1 MNAERQNPGQDYDE
15 ASRTSLQEAGTDG
28 AGVDEADTV
37 PGRSG
42 SGSAHPEPNP
52 TGNVGI
58 SDYSVADDPDQ
69 G

>member
-1 MNAERQNPGQDYDE
+1 MSTEGRYDD
-15 ASRTSLQEAGTDG
+15 ASRTSLEEA
-28 AGVDEADTV
+28 AAENDETT

-52 TGNVGI
+52 TGNVGL
-58 SDYSVADDPDQ
+58 SDRSVSDDPDR

>member
-1 MNAERQNPGQDYDE
+1 MSTSPRQDSEQEYDD
-15 ASRTSLQEAGTDG
+15 ASRVSLEESSETD
-28 AGVDEADTV
+28 DADTV

-58 SDYSVADDPDQ
+58 SDYSVSDDPDR

>member
-1 MNAERQNPGQDYDE
+1 MSTERQDSEQAYDDE
-15 ASRTSLQEAGTDG
+15 SRTSLEEAGAD
-28 AGVDEADTV
+28 DADTV

-42 SGSAHPEPNP
+42 SGSVHPEPNP

-58 SDYSVADDPDQ
+58 SDYSAADDPDQ

>member
-1 MNAERQNPGQDYDE
+1 MSTERQDPEHEYDE
-15 ASRTSLQEAGTDG
+15 ASRAPL
-28 AGVDEADTV
+28 DEADEDEAV

-42 SGSAHPEPNP
+42 SGSVHPEPNP

-58 SDYSVADDPDQ
+58 SDYSAADDPDE

>member
-1 MNAERQNPGQDYDE
+1 MDTERQNPQQDYDE
-15 ASRTSLQEAGTDG
+15 ASRTSLEEAGT
-28 AGVDEADTV
+28 DEADTV

>member
-1 MNAERQNPGQDYDE
+1 MNTEPRQNPEQDYDD
-15 ASRTSLQEAGTDG
+15 ASRASLEEAGTG
-28 AGVDEADTV
+28 LVDEADTV

-42 SGSAHPEPNP
+42 SGSTHPEPNP

>member
-1 MNAERQNPGQDYDE
+1 MTTERQHPEQEYDE
-15 ASRTSLQEAGTDG
+15 ASRTSLEESGTD
-28 AGVDEADTV
+28 DADTV

-42 SGSAHPEPNP
+42 SGSVHPEPNP
-52 TGNVGI
+52 TGNVGL

>member
-1 MNAERQNPGQDYDE
+1 MSTERQDPEHEYDE
-15 ASRTSLQEAGTDG
+15 ASRASLDEEGTD
-28 AGVDEADTV
+28 DSDTV

-52 TGNVGI
+52 TGNVGL
-58 SDYSVADDPDQ
+58 SDRSVADDPDR

>member
-1 MNAERQNPGQDYDE
+1 MSTERQREQRYDD
-15 ASRTSLQEAGTDG
+15 ASRTSLNEA
-28 AGVDEADTV
+28 AGDDETT

-52 TGNVGI
+52 TGNVGL
-58 SDYSVADDPDQ
+58 SDHPVSDDPDQ

>member
-1 MNAERQNPGQDYDE
+1 MSTERQDAEHAYDE
-15 ASRTSLQEAGTDG
+15 ASRASLEEAGTE
-28 AGVDEADTV
+28 EADTI

-42 SGSAHPEPNP
+42 SGSVHPEPNP
-52 TGNVGI
+52 TGNVGL

>member
-1 MNAERQNPGQDYDE
+1 MSTRPRQDPEQEQDDAARVSLDE
-15 ASRTSLQEAGTDG
+15 ATES
-28 AGVDEADTV
+28 DETV

-52 TGNVGI
+52 TGNVGL
-58 SDYSVADDPDQ
+58 SDYSVSDDPDR